1 MVLGYFGRVLGLEEL
16 GFVQI
21 GGFELLLV
29 VLG

>member
-1 MVLGYFGRVLGLEEL
+1 MVLGYFGRVLGFEEL
-16 GFVQI
+16 RFVQV